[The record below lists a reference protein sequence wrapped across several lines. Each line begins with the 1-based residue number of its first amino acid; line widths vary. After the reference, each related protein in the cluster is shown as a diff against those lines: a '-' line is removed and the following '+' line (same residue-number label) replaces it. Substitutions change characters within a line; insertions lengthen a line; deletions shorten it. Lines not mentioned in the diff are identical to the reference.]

1 MIRFEQVSKRYP
13 NGHMGLHNLSFHIKV
28 GEMVFIAG
36 HSGAGKSTLLKL
48 IMCMERPSS
57 GQVHV
62 GGQNLRELSGDD
74 IPHLRRQVGVVFQN
88 HQLLFDRTVF
98 DNVALPLII
107 NGTAPGEVG
116 RRVRAALDKVGLLS
130 KENLCPIALSGGE
143 QQRVGVARA
152 VVHKPALLLADEPTG
167 NLDPALSA
175 EIMSLFEDFNRVGV
189 TVIIAS
195 HDLPLIATLDHR
207 MLTLD
212 QGRLLRDGE

>member
-13 NGHMGLHNLSFHIKV
+13 NGHMGLDNLSFHIKV
-28 GEMVFIAG
+28 GEMVFITG

-62 GGQNLRELSGDD
+62 GGQNLRELSG
-74 IPHLRRQVGVVFQN
+74 
-88 HQLLFDRTVF
+88 
-98 DNVALPLII
+98 VALPLII
-107 NGTAPGEVG
+107 NGTPPGEVG

-130 KENLCPIALSGGE
+130 KESLYPIALSGGE

-167 NLDPALSA
+167 NLDPSLSA